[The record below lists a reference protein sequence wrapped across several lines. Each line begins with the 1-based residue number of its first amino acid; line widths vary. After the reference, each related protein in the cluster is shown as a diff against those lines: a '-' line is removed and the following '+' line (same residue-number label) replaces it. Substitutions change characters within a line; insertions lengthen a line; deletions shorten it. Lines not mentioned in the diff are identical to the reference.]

1 MPRLAISVGGAMEF
15 RRRTFLR
22 LSMAAAFSGVARIAR
37 SGSYPI
43 RPVRILVGYAPGGV
57 TDITARLIGPWLSER
72 LGQQFVVENRPG
84 ASGNIAAEAVAR
96 ASPGGHTLLLVA
108 ANNANNITL
117 YEKLRFDFIH
127 DIAPVAAITRDCFVM
142 VVSPSFP
149 ARTVAEFIAYAKA
162 NRGKLNL
169 GASGAGSGSQ
179 LYGELFK

>member
-1 MPRLAISVGGAMEF
+1 
-15 RRRTFLR
+15 
-22 LSMAAAFSGVARIAR
+22 
-37 SGSYPI
+37 
-43 RPVRILVGYAPGGV
+43 
-57 TDITARLIGPWLSER
+57 
-72 LGQQFVVENRPG
+72 
-84 ASGNIAAEAVAR
+84 
-96 ASPGGHTLLLVA
+96 
-108 ANNANNITL
+108 L

-179 LYGELFK
+179 LYGELFKAMTRVDFADVNYRGVGAPLPDLMAGPAA